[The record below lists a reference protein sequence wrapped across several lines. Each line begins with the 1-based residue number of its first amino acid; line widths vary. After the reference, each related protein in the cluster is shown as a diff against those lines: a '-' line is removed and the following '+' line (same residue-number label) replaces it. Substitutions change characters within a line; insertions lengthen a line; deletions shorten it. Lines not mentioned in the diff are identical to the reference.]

1 MSNKNTLFYRK
12 NTAISIDF
20 SAEQIS
26 SDGSLILLEKL
37 EREHKVINYF
47 SKFLPDSRNLD
58 LQQKMVQIS

>member
-47 SKFLPDSRNLD
+47 SKFLPDTRNPRF
-58 LQQKMVQIS
+58 ITYTR

>member
-47 SKFLPDSRNLD
+47 SKFLPDGRNLD
-58 LQQKMVQIS
+58 LQQKVVQIS

>member
-47 SKFLPDSRNLD
+47 SKFLPDTRNYNI
-58 LQQKMVQIS
+58 KI

>member
-1 MSNKNTLFYRK
+1 MSDKNTLFYRK

-37 EREHKVINYF
+37 EREHNPEYSSHICKIF
-47 SKFLPDSRNLD
+47 FDNL
-58 LQQKMVQIS
+58 